1 MLILQNALMKSLILD
16 VSVLCLLDLISLIQE
31 MMMLSISVMMSL
43 VSIAIIISIILEV
56 KTKVV
61 ETKPIWPNT
70 YLIFTKFDTTFA
82 RDYNARK
89 LKHFTFCNLVYK
101 FFCFQA
107 KLGKHNALQLLFSI
121 FFCSSAIFFQNIGKF
136 GVKKFYSPSNSH
148 YNSVFCC

>member
-61 ETKPIWPNT
+61 ETKPI
-70 YLIFTKFDTTFA
+70 
-82 RDYNARK
+82 
-89 LKHFTFCNLVYK
+89 
-101 FFCFQA
+101 
-107 KLGKHNALQLLFSI
+107 
-121 FFCSSAIFFQNIGKF
+121 
-136 GVKKFYSPSNSH
+136 
-148 YNSVFCC
+148 